1 MIKLLSI
8 SKFLALSVIMNVLN
22 ISLLL
27 SVLKVNV
34 GDVGIITIEDSGD
47 LFKSG
52 TLGFDVEEEDE
63 DELDSDPDL

>member
-1 MIKLLSI
+1 MDMLD
-8 SKFLALSVIMNVLN
+8 

-27 SVLKVNV
+27 SVPEMDIGN
-34 GDVGIITIEDSGD
+34 VGIITIEDSGD

-63 DELDSDPDL
+63 DELDSDPDLLFISILNT